1 MNLRPLGYEPN
12 ELPDCSIPRCKKLVA
27 EKEGFEPPRRLP
39 DLLVFKTSPFSQTW
53 VFLHNGASGRT
64 WTGTWFNSRRIL
76 SPVRLPIP
84 PLRQAPIMSN
94 ITGLLNCIIKLII
107 FQVFFLF
114 SSNFYTKKQIKTHI
128 TASLLTKWCPVCDL
142 NAWPFD

>member
-1 MNLRPLGYEPN
+1 MMK
-12 ELPDCSIPRCKKLVA
+12 IKKKTEQSSLINIGCGSRIWTYDLWVMSPTSCQTAPSRDKYINKTMA
-27 EKEGFEPPRRLP
+27 EEKGFEPLRRFH

-114 SSNFYTKKQIKTHI
+114 SSNFYTKK
-128 TASLLTKWCPVCDL
+128 
-142 NAWPFD
+142 